1 MVFLKILVFV
11 KILSQFT
18 RKKEVGRRKNLIEI
32 VQKVCEYSD
41 IVVLEFILGF
51 REQNNPSRLLI
62 IELILA
68 FILEAPCP

>member
-1 MVFLKILVFV
+1 MGFLEGIVLFLKILVFV

-41 IVVLEFILGF
+41 IVVLEFILGS
-51 REQNNPSRLLI
+51 REQNNLVQ
-62 IELILA
+62 A
-68 FILEAPCP
+68 DF